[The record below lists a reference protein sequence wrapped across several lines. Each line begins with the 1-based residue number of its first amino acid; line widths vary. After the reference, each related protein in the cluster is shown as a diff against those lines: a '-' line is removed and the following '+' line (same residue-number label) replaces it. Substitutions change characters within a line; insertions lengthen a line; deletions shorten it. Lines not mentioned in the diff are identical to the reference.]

1 MEHIRKTNEV
11 EMNEKMMKRVE
22 DIDNLT
28 YTYLK
33 GLLEL
38 DETEAEEKFPWNIEI
53 LREVSEETVTIL
65 CRHGYEVCNPYII

>member
-38 DETEAEEKFPWNIEI
+38 DETEAEEKFP
-53 LREVSEETVTIL
+53 
-65 CRHGYEVCNPYII
+65 